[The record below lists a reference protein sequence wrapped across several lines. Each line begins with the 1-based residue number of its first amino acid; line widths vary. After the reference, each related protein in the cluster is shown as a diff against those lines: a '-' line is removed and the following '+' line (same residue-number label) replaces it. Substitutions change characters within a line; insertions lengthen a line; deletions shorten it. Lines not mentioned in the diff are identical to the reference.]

1 MKSLIKKSWSISW
14 PMILIM
20 FFEFL
25 ISLTDVYIAGK
36 LGKEYQAAI
45 GFVSQIYF
53 IFIVVVNAITMG
65 TVAVV
70 SRKWGEK
77 NRSELEIIV
86 SSVFILAVF
95 IGIILSS
102 FGVLFAKALILKI
115 PIVVHVRKIAAEFA
129 FFYSFGLVFHYLLIL
144 SNGVLRSIKSVK
156 KSLTTMF
163 IVAMSN
169 VALNFLFVFTTPIGY
184 RGVALSTVLSVF
196 FGAVI
201 NFFYLRELINKL
213 VLKTDIIKR
222 VLRIGI
228 PSGVLQIG
236 WQLGSTV
243 LFLIINSLKEN
254 CVEVM
259 AAFTNG
265 IRIEAAIYLPAFA
278 FNMANAVIIGN
289 LLGENKKNDAF
300 KNGLVTAVMGT
311 IVVLIMTFFVIIN
324 ARNIA
329 KFLSNDSIVITET
342 INYLYISMIS
352 EPFMAWGVILGGA
365 MSGAGDTKTV
375 MKNVLFSLWVI
386 RLPLAFVFV
395 SILGFS
401 ASYIWWSMNISILF
415 QCFLMTRQYWKKRW
429 MEYVL

>member
-1 MKSLIKKSWSISW
+1 
-14 PMILIM
+14 MILIM
-20 FFEFL
+20 FFEFI

-36 LGKEYQAAI
+36 LGKEYQAAV
-45 GFVSQIYF
+45 GFVSQVYF

-77 NRSELEIIV
+77 NREELETTI
-86 SSVFILAVF
+86 SSVFTLAVVA
-95 IGIILSS
+95 GIILSTL
-102 FGVLFAKALILKI
+102 GVFFAKNITLKI
-115 PIVVHVRKIAAEFA
+115 PIEIHVRKIAAEFA
-129 FFYSFGLVFHYLLIL
+129 FFYSFGIVFHYLLIL

-156 KSLTTMF
+156 KSLLTMF
-163 IVAMSN
+163 IVAVSN
-169 VALNFLFVFTTPIGY
+169 VALNFFFVFATPIGF
-184 RGVALSTVLSVF
+184 RGVALSTAVSVF
-196 FGAVI
+196 IGA
-201 NFFYLRELINKL
+201 LINYLNLKTLVNRL
-213 VLKTDIIKR
+213 VLKIYVIKK
-222 VLRIGI
+222 VLKIGI
-228 PSGVLQIG
+228 PSGILQIG

-254 CVEVM
+254 RVEVM

-289 LLGENKKNDAF
+289 LLGENKKKDAF
-300 KNGLVTAVMGT
+300 KNGLVTAIMGT
-311 IVVLIMTFFVIIN
+311 IVVTIMTIFIIIY
-324 ARNIA
+324 AKSIA
-329 KFLSNDSIVITET
+329 EFLSHNSVVINET
-342 INYLYISMIS
+342 IRYLYISMIS

-375 MKNVLFSLWVI
+375 MKNVLFSLWFI
-386 RLPLAFVFV
+386 RIPLAFIFV
-395 SILGFS
+395 SVLGFG
-401 ASYIWWSMNISILF
+401 ASFIWWSMNISILI